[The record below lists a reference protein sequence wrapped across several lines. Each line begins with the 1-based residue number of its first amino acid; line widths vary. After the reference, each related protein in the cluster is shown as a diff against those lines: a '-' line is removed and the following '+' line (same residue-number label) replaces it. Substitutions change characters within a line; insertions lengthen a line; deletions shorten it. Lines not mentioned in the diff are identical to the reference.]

1 MFRAKPALSR
11 MGRQLWARLT
21 KKSSRLPEGLV
32 GDPAGSRPQDLDNPF
47 VDANAQRRVADVIAR
62 AAEQR
67 SKGGS

>member
-11 MGRQLWARLT
+11 MGRQLWAILT
-21 KKSSRLPEGLV
+21 KKSSRPPEVLL
-32 GDPAGSRPQDLDNPF
+32 GDPSRPQDLDDPF

-62 AAEQR
+62 AAEQK

>member
-11 MGRQLWARLT
+11 MGRLWTILT
-21 KKSSRLPEGLV
+21 KKSSRQPEVL
-32 GDPAGSRPQDLDNPF
+32 GDPAASRPQDLDDPF

-62 AAEQR
+62 AAEQK

>member
-1 MFRAKPALSR
+1 MFRAKPTLSR
-11 MGRQLWARLT
+11 MGRQLWAILT
-21 KKSSRLPEGLV
+21 KKSSRPPEVLL
-32 GDPAGSRPQDLDNPF
+32 GDPAASRPQDLDDPF

>member
-11 MGRQLWARLT
+11 TGRQLWAILT
-21 KKSSRLPEGLV
+21 KKSSRPPEVLL
-32 GDPAGSRPQDLDNPF
+32 GDPATSRPQDLDDPF

-62 AAEQR
+62 AAEPK